1 MSYVPVFPAFYKLR
15 QTDPDTPR
23 PFRVGG
29 SDGFLKLLVA
39 LPMIMIVISLI
50 FTALP
55 LQFDAETLSQQL
67 PITIGAVVFTLFGE
81 AIIWVK
87 KIKKKGVIYN
97 GEENRKDNTE
107 TRRV

>member
-1 MSYVPVFPAFYKLR
+1 
-15 QTDPDTPR
+15 
-23 PFRVGG
+23 
-29 SDGFLKLLVA
+29 
-39 LPMIMIVISLI
+39 
-50 FTALP
+50 

-87 KIKKKGVIYN
+87 KIKKEGVIYH
-97 GEENRKDNTE
+97 GEENQKDNTE